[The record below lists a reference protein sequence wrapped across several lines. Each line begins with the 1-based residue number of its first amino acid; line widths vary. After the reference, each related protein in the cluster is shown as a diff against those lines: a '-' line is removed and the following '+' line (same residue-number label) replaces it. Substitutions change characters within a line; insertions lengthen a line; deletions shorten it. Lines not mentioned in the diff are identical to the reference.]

1 MIFSFDF
8 FFFFFFGELIRFLSS
23 ARLAE
28 VPRVSESV
36 AVLIDPVLLLL

>member
-1 MIFSFDF
+1 MIFSFDIF
-8 FFFFFFGELIRFLSS
+8 FLGELIRFLSS

-36 AVLIDPVLLLL
+36 AVLIDSVLLLL